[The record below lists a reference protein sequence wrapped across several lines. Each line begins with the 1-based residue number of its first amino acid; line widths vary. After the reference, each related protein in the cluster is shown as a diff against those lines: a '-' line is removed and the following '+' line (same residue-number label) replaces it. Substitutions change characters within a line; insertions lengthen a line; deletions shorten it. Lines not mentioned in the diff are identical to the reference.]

1 MKKIVLILIIGMI
14 TNIVTA
20 QVGVGTTTPAG
31 ALDIASTTNGLIP
44 PRVALTAT
52 NVAAPVVNPQG
63 GALVPGTLVWNTNT
77 AGAIPTNVAPGM
89 YYWDGTR
96 WVSLAGSPGGL
107 DWSIIGNGGIDG
119 GVTGITGTAATTGI
133 HFVGTYDTTNFDV
146 RTSGLPAARF
156 SSLGEFFIGDIET
169 VLPGDLM
176 NAVSEGN
183 AVFPW
188 AVNGYTDQNGGGV
201 YGSVTGGNTAFGA
214 VQGEYSGTS
223 NTSAGVRGINFN
235 SIGTNGANWFTP
247 ISGTAGVLP
256 DTFPGTYSNTN
267 QFGLEGA
274 NPSNTGRLVGGVIGV
289 NFQNGMY
296 GIAGYERSNG
306 NNVGLLSSTAVVV
319 GGARTSSNT
328 NASIGVATQGGF
340 LGLHTKGNQYGLI
353 TKGEIAGIYSDGA
366 TITNKGFAVIDKT
379 KNGNKTTTYATTS
392 TTIDVTTK
400 GTGKLVN
407 GKAFIQFEKPYSS
420 IINKDRPIIV
430 TVSPMGESNGVYIS
444 KVNENGFE
452 IKENNKGTSDVDFYW
467 IAVAEKTNS
476 TISVPSDLLKVDFD
490 ENLDSFLTIDEKEDT
505 TSKAMWWNGEN
516 LEFGKIA
523 PSNPNEVLK
532 RNIKPED
539 IQRFNPNIK
548 RIKKENL
555 RASQIKELTKK

>member
-1 MKKIVLILIIGMI
+1 MKRKLLLITFISSIGLF
-14 TNIVTA
+14 A
-20 QVGVGTTTPAG
+20 QVGVGTTTPRG
-31 ALDIASTTNGLIP
+31 ALDINSSTTGMIP

-63 GALVPGTLVWNTNT
+63 GALVAGTLVWNTNT
-77 AGAIPTNVAPGM
+77 AGSIPTNVAPGM

-96 WVSLAGSPGGL
+96 WISLAGSPGGL
-107 DWSIIGNGGIDG
+107 DWSIIGNGGING
-119 GVTGITGTAATTGI
+119 GVTGITGVPATLGT

-156 SSLGEFFIGDIET
+156 SSLGEFFIGAIET

-183 AVFPW
+183 ALFPW

-223 NTSAGVRGINFN
+223 NTSAGVRGVNFN

-306 NNVGLLSSTAVVV
+306 NNVGLLSSAALVV
-319 GGARTSSNT
+319 GGARTSLNT

-366 TITNKGFAVIDKT
+366 SITNKGFAVIDQT
-379 KNGNKTTTYATTS
+379 KNGSKTTTYATTS

-400 GTGKLVN
+400 GIGKLVN
-407 GKAFIQFEKPYSS
+407 GKAFIQFEKTYSS
-420 IINKDRPIIV
+420 IINQDRPIIV

-452 IKENNKGTSDVDFYW
+452 IKENNNGDSDVDFYW

-476 TISVPSDLLKVDFD
+476 AISVPSDLLKVDFD
-490 ENLDSFLTIDEKEDT
+490 ENLDSFLTIDEKEET
-505 TSKAMWWNGEN
+505 NSKSMWWNGKN

-539 IQRFNPNIK
+539 IQRLNPNTK
-548 RIKKENL
+548 KSKKENL

>member
-1 MKKIVLILIIGMI
+1 MKKKLLL
-14 TNIVTA
+14 TTLFLSFSLFA
-20 QVGVGTTTPAG
+20 QVGVGTTTPRG
-31 ALDIASTTNGLIP
+31 ALDINSSTSGMIP

-63 GALVPGTLVWNTNT
+63 GALIAGTLVWNTNT
-77 AGAIPTNVAPGM
+77 AGTIPTNVAPGM

-96 WVSLAGSPGGL
+96 WISLAGSPGGL

-119 GVTGITGTAATTGI
+119 GVTGVTGTPATTGT

-183 AVFPW
+183 AIFPW

-201 YGSVTGGNTAFGA
+201 YGSVTAGNTAFGA
-214 VQGEYSGTS
+214 VQGEYSGTNDNS
-223 NTSAGVRGINFN
+223 TGVRGTNFASITINGNSFFN
-235 SIGTNGANWFTP
+235 P
-247 ISGTAGVLP
+247 ISGVNGSLP
-256 DTFPGTYSNTN
+256 NTFPGTYSRTE
-267 QFGLEGA
+267 QFGVNGA
-274 NPSNTGRLVGGVIGV
+274 NSSNTGRIVGGVLGV
-289 NFQNGMY
+289 NFQNGAFGMV
-296 GIAGYERSNG
+296 GYERSNG
-306 NNVGLLSSTAVVV
+306 NNVGVLSSTNIQQNV
-319 GGARTSSNT
+319 GARSSNDS

-353 TKGEIAGIYSDGA
+353 SKGELAGIYSDG
-366 TITNKGFAVIDKT
+366 TSITNKGFAVIDKAQNGT
-379 KNGNKTTTYATTS
+379 KSTTYATTS
-392 TTIDVTTK
+392 ATIDITTK
-400 GTGKLVN
+400 GTGKLTN

-420 IINKDRPIIV
+420 IINQDRPIIV

-444 KVNENGFE
+444 KVNEHGFE
-452 IKENNKGTSDVDFYW
+452 IKENNNGTSNVNFYW
-467 IAVAEKTNS
+467 IAVAEKANS
-476 TISVPSDLLKVDFD
+476 EITIPSDLLKTDFD
-490 ENLDSFLTIDEKEDT
+490 DNLESFLTIDENENT
-505 TSKAMWWNGEN
+505 QSKAMWWNGTN

-523 PSNPNEVLK
+523 PTNPNELIK
-532 RNIKPED
+532 NDMKPEQT
-539 IQRFNPNIK
+539 QRFNPNTK